1 MIYAS
6 FVGILIDLLWRGER
20 SELSTVSRY
29 EYQKEKSIF
38 IEAFERSVK
47 VLVFLFIMTFLI
59 NLVISWIGEDTLARV
74 LMTTSYRQP
83 FLAALIGLI
92 PNCAASVLLTDLYLK
107 GMITFGSLLAG
118 LCTGVGAGLLTL
130 FKMNKLLK
138 ENLVIIGLLYFFGV
152 LIGLTFHIL
161 IIGI

>member
-1 MIYAS
+1 
-6 FVGILIDLLWRGER
+6 
-20 SELSTVSRY
+20 
-29 EYQKEKSIF
+29 
-38 IEAFERSVK
+38 
-47 VLVFLFIMTFLI
+47 
-59 NLVISWIGEDTLARV
+59 
-74 LMTTSYRQP
+74 MTTSYRQP

-118 LCTGVGAGLLTL
+118 LCTGVGVGLLTL